1 MSANRN
7 SSLNPPEKFDTAHI
21 ALSCTFAVLIIL
33 LAIVGNTCVILAFK
47 RFRRLRRVT
56 NYFVVSLALTDI
68 LVAVIS
74 MPVWAAY
81 IISGPSLFIQR
92 QLIQI
97 FWTSTDIMVSV
108 ASIWHLTFV
117 SIDRYLCITGPLYYH
132 TRMTSQRAILTLG
145 AIWCYSIIVASLSP
159 TFWESDLYTLM
170 MVVLNYA
177 IPVIIILIAYV
188 NIFKTARYQ
197 GKQIELTIN
206 GKARRFSMSAEVKA
220 AKTLGVVI
228 GAFIVCWSPFF
239 ALNLNY
245 YICHCP
251 PPPLVVS
258 VTKWMHFGNSM
269 LNPLIYGVM
278 NKDFRFAFKRLVT
291 DHFKKSS
298 GFKGRSMGTTAD
310 QNSHGSNEEE
320 DKINLQKFSDD
331 FRIGTATFT
340 IVLILATVFGNG
352 LVVVAFSR
360 FARIRTVTNY
370 FVVSLACSDLCVAL
384 FSIPVWVAYLLTGP
398 LWVFGADLSRVWTM
412 VDILIGTASIMN
424 LMAISF
430 DRVLSIMT
438 TMRYSV
444 IMTSRR
450 AIFII
455 CCVWIYSSCMATA
468 SFFLFAKRIFN
479 LVATIMCFC
488 VPLLVIISAYSIILK
503 VALYHVKQIHATTPA
518 QYPRSHC
525 NFLRELKAAKTLGVV
540 VGAFVVCWLPFVVI
554 NIIYSL
560 CEQQHCLLVNPQV
573 ILVTKWMHYGNS
585 MINPIIYTAMNNDFR
600 KAFKTLIFAS
610 DATLEDEIP

>member
-21 ALSCTFAVLIIL
+21 ALSCTFVVLIIL
-33 LAIVGNTCVILAFK
+33 LAMVGNTCVILAFK

-320 DKINLQKFSDD
+320 DKINLQSD
-331 FRIGTATFT
+331 T
-340 IVLILATVFGNG
+340 G
-352 LVVVAFSR
+352 L
-360 FARIRTVTNY
+360 
-370 FVVSLACSDLCVAL
+370 
-384 FSIPVWVAYLLTGP
+384 
-398 LWVFGADLSRVWTM
+398 
-412 VDILIGTASIMN
+412 
-424 LMAISF
+424 
-430 DRVLSIMT
+430 
-438 TMRYSV
+438 
-444 IMTSRR
+444 
-450 AIFII
+450 
-455 CCVWIYSSCMATA
+455 
-468 SFFLFAKRIFN
+468 
-479 LVATIMCFC
+479 
-488 VPLLVIISAYSIILK
+488 
-503 VALYHVKQIHATTPA
+503 
-518 QYPRSHC
+518 
-525 NFLRELKAAKTLGVV
+525 
-540 VGAFVVCWLPFVVI
+540 
-554 NIIYSL
+554 
-560 CEQQHCLLVNPQV
+560 
-573 ILVTKWMHYGNS
+573 
-585 MINPIIYTAMNNDFR
+585 
-600 KAFKTLIFAS
+600 
-610 DATLEDEIP
+610 